1 MTAVT
6 VPSVS
11 APSTGSQPSSA
22 QKPPLG
28 SATSASAVS
37 TTRAVSKASS
47 TRPSTRLGQ
56 ELPGE
61 RDQDRGHA
69 PPAADH
75 ERVRAPRG
83 CRWPAG
89 RRAHRH
95 SLALPLRWPEL
106 PRGQDPLTRPARGL
120 REGQAM
126 LDCVGRCYP
135 VPSSSKESARSVFD
149 ALSDRLQDVFTKLRG
164 HGRLS
169 EEQVDAA
176 LREVRLA
183 LLEADVNFK
192 VVKDFVARV
201 RARAVGEE
209 VTRSLTPAQQVIK
222 IVHEELIVTL
232 GERNVPLELSPR
244 PPTMIM
250 LAGLQGSGKTTTA
263 AKLARHLA
271 GKGRKPLLVAGDLQR
286 PAAVRQLQV
295 LGEQA
300 GVPVY
305 APADGS
311 SPADPVAVASGGRAE
326 AERGGRDV
334 VIVDT
339 AGQLAI
345 DAEMMAQAAAIAE
358 ATRPTEVL
366 LVVDAMTGQDA
377 VQTAVAFKQGIDV
390 TGVILSKLDGDA
402 RGGAALSVR
411 AVTGVPIKFATTGEK
426 LGDFEPFHPD
436 RLAGRIL
443 GMGDVLTLIER
454 AEELVDRQDAE
465 QMERK
470 LREASFTLE
479 DFLQQ
484 LQQVKKMGPLNQVL
498 GMLPGMSRDLKDI
511 EVDDRDVARVEAIIR
526 SMTPG
531 EHPEHLVQRP

>member
-1 MTAVT
+1 
-6 VPSVS
+6 
-11 APSTGSQPSSA
+11 
-22 QKPPLG
+22 
-28 SATSASAVS
+28 
-37 TTRAVSKASS
+37 
-47 TRPSTRLGQ
+47 
-56 ELPGE
+56 
-61 RDQDRGHA
+61 
-69 PPAADH
+69 
-75 ERVRAPRG
+75 
-83 CRWPAG
+83 
-89 RRAHRH
+89 
-95 SLALPLRWPEL
+95 
-106 PRGQDPLTRPARGL
+106 
-120 REGQAM
+120 M

-339 AGQLAI
+339 AGRLAI

-531 EHPEHLVQRP
+531 ERHNPKILNGSRRARIARGSGTTTQQVNSVVKQFDEARKMMKQLAGMNPKRLRKLGLSR

>member
-1 MTAVT
+1 
-6 VPSVS
+6 
-11 APSTGSQPSSA
+11 
-22 QKPPLG
+22 
-28 SATSASAVS
+28 
-37 TTRAVSKASS
+37 
-47 TRPSTRLGQ
+47 
-56 ELPGE
+56 
-61 RDQDRGHA
+61 
-69 PPAADH
+69 
-75 ERVRAPRG
+75 
-83 CRWPAG
+83 
-89 RRAHRH
+89 
-95 SLALPLRWPEL
+95 
-106 PRGQDPLTRPARGL
+106 
-120 REGQAM
+120 M

-271 GKGRKPLLVAGDLQR
+271 GKGRRPLLVAGDLQR

-339 AGQLAI
+339 AGRLAI

-531 EHPEHLVQRP
+531 ERHNPKILNGSRRARIARGSGTTTQQVNSVIKQFDEARKMMKQLAGMNPKRLRKLGLSR

>member
-1 MTAVT
+1 
-6 VPSVS
+6 
-11 APSTGSQPSSA
+11 
-22 QKPPLG
+22 
-28 SATSASAVS
+28 
-37 TTRAVSKASS
+37 
-47 TRPSTRLGQ
+47 
-56 ELPGE
+56 
-61 RDQDRGHA
+61 
-69 PPAADH
+69 
-75 ERVRAPRG
+75 
-83 CRWPAG
+83 
-89 RRAHRH
+89 
-95 SLALPLRWPEL
+95 
-106 PRGQDPLTRPARGL
+106 
-120 REGQAM
+120 M

-201 RARAVGEE
+201 RVRAVGEE

-339 AGQLAI
+339 AGRLAI

-531 EHPEHLVQRP
+531 ERHNPKILNGSRRARIARGSGTTTQQVNSVIKQFDEARKMMKQLAGMNPKRLRKLGLSR

>member
-1 MTAVT
+1 
-6 VPSVS
+6 
-11 APSTGSQPSSA
+11 
-22 QKPPLG
+22 
-28 SATSASAVS
+28 
-37 TTRAVSKASS
+37 
-47 TRPSTRLGQ
+47 
-56 ELPGE
+56 
-61 RDQDRGHA
+61 
-69 PPAADH
+69 
-75 ERVRAPRG
+75 
-83 CRWPAG
+83 
-89 RRAHRH
+89 
-95 SLALPLRWPEL
+95 
-106 PRGQDPLTRPARGL
+106 
-120 REGQAM
+120 
-126 LDCVGRCYP
+126 
-135 VPSSSKESARSVFD
+135 VFD
-149 ALSDRLQDVFTKLRG
+149 ALADRLQDVFTKLRG

-169 EEQVDAA
+169 EEQVDSA

-192 VVKDFVARV
+192 VVKDFIARV
-201 RARAVGEE
+201 RVRAVGDE
-209 VTRSLTPAQQVIK
+209 VSRSLTPAQQVIK

-232 GERNVPLELSPR
+232 GERNVPLDLAPR
-244 PPTMIM
+244 PPTTIM

-271 GKGRKPLLVAGDLQR
+271 SKGRKPLLVAGDLQR

-300 GVPVY
+300 KVPVF
-305 APADGS
+305 APEDGS
-311 SPADPVAVASGGRAE
+311 SPGDPVEVATGGVAE
-326 AERGGRDV
+326 AERTGRDM

-339 AGQLAI
+339 AGRLAI
-345 DAEMMAQAAAIAE
+345 DAEMMAQAAAVAQAIK
-358 ATRPTEVL
+358 PTEVL

-402 RGGAALSVR
+402 RGGAALSIR
-411 AVTGVPIKFATTGEK
+411 SVTGVPIKFATTGEK
-426 LGDFEPFHPD
+426 LGDLEPFHPD

-454 AEELVDRQDAE
+454 AEELVDQREAE

-498 GMLPGMSRDLKDI
+498 GMLPGMSRELKDI
-511 EVDDRDVARVEAIIR
+511 EVDDRDLGRVEAIIR
-526 SMTPG
+526 SMTPSERNNPKILNG
-531 EHPEHLVQRP
+531 SRRARIARGSGTTTQQVNAVIKQFDEARKMMKQLAGMNPKRLRKLGLSR

>member
-1 MTAVT
+1 
-6 VPSVS
+6 
-11 APSTGSQPSSA
+11 
-22 QKPPLG
+22 
-28 SATSASAVS
+28 
-37 TTRAVSKASS
+37 
-47 TRPSTRLGQ
+47 
-56 ELPGE
+56 
-61 RDQDRGHA
+61 
-69 PPAADH
+69 
-75 ERVRAPRG
+75 
-83 CRWPAG
+83 
-89 RRAHRH
+89 
-95 SLALPLRWPEL
+95 
-106 PRGQDPLTRPARGL
+106 
-120 REGQAM
+120 
-126 LDCVGRCYP
+126 
-135 VPSSSKESARSVFD
+135 VFD
-149 ALSDRLQDVFTKLRG
+149 ALADRLQDVFTRLRG

-169 EEQVDAA
+169 EDQVDAA

-192 VVKDFVARV
+192 VVKDFIARV
-201 RARAVGEE
+201 RARAVGDE
-209 VTRSLTPAQQVIK
+209 VSRSLTPAQQVIK

-244 PPTMIM
+244 PPTTIM

-271 GKGRKPLLVAGDLQR
+271 SKGRKPLLVACDLQR

-300 GVPVY
+300 KVPVF
-305 APADGS
+305 APEDGT
-311 SPADPVAVASGGRAE
+311 SPADPVAVAAGGIAE
-326 AERGGRDV
+326 AERSGRDM

-339 AGQLAI
+339 AGRLAI
-345 DAEMMAQAAAIAE
+345 DAEMMAQAAAIAQ
-358 ATRPTEVL
+358 ALHPTEVL

-402 RGGAALSVR
+402 RGGAALSIR

-426 LGDFEPFHPD
+426 LADLEPFHPD

-454 AEELVDRQDAE
+454 AEELVDQREAE

-498 GMLPGMSRDLKDI
+498 GMLPGMSRELKDV
-511 EVDDRDVARVEAIIR
+511 EVDDRDLGRVEAIIR

-531 EHPEHLVQRP
+531 ERKNPKILNGSRRARIARGSGTTTQQVNAVIKQFDEARRMMKQLAGMNPKRLRKLGLSR

>member
-1 MTAVT
+1 
-6 VPSVS
+6 
-11 APSTGSQPSSA
+11 
-22 QKPPLG
+22 
-28 SATSASAVS
+28 
-37 TTRAVSKASS
+37 
-47 TRPSTRLGQ
+47 
-56 ELPGE
+56 
-61 RDQDRGHA
+61 
-69 PPAADH
+69 
-75 ERVRAPRG
+75 
-83 CRWPAG
+83 
-89 RRAHRH
+89 
-95 SLALPLRWPEL
+95 
-106 PRGQDPLTRPARGL
+106 
-120 REGQAM
+120 M

-271 GKGRKPLLVAGDLQR
+271 GKGRRPLLVAGDLQR

-339 AGQLAI
+339 AGRLAI

-498 GMLPGMSRDLKDI
+498 GMLPGMSRDLKDL

-531 EHPEHLVQRP
+531 ERHNPKILNGSRRARIARGSGTTTQQVNSVIKQFDEARKMMKQLAGMNPKRLRKLGLSR

>member
-1 MTAVT
+1 
-6 VPSVS
+6 
-11 APSTGSQPSSA
+11 
-22 QKPPLG
+22 
-28 SATSASAVS
+28 
-37 TTRAVSKASS
+37 
-47 TRPSTRLGQ
+47 
-56 ELPGE
+56 
-61 RDQDRGHA
+61 
-69 PPAADH
+69 
-75 ERVRAPRG
+75 
-83 CRWPAG
+83 
-89 RRAHRH
+89 
-95 SLALPLRWPEL
+95 
-106 PRGQDPLTRPARGL
+106 
-120 REGQAM
+120 
-126 LDCVGRCYP
+126 
-135 VPSSSKESARSVFD
+135 VFD
-149 ALSDRLQDVFTKLRG
+149 ALADRLQDVFTKLRG

-169 EEQVDAA
+169 EEQVDSA

-192 VVKDFVARV
+192 VVKDFIARV
-201 RARAVGEE
+201 RVRAVGDE
-209 VTRSLTPAQQVIK
+209 VSRSLTPAQQVIK

-232 GERNVPLELSPR
+232 GERNVPLEVAPR
-244 PPTMIM
+244 PPTTIM

-271 GKGRKPLLVAGDLQR
+271 SKGRKPMLVAGDLQR

-300 GVPVY
+300 NVPVF
-305 APADGS
+305 APEDGS
-311 SPADPVAVASGGRAE
+311 SPGDPVAVAAGGVAE
-326 AERGGRDV
+326 ADRTGRDM

-339 AGQLAI
+339 AGRLAI
-345 DAEMMAQAAAIAE
+345 DAEMMAQAAAVAQAIH
-358 ATRPTEVL
+358 PTEVL

-402 RGGAALSVR
+402 RGGAALSIR
-411 AVTGVPIKFATTGEK
+411 SVTGVPIKFATTGEK
-426 LGDFEPFHPD
+426 LGDLEPFHPD

-454 AEELVDRQDAE
+454 AEELVDQREAE

-498 GMLPGMSRDLKDI
+498 GMLPGMSRELKDV
-511 EVDDRDVARVEAIIR
+511 EVDDRDLGRVEAIIR

-531 EHPEHLVQRP
+531 ERKNPKILNGSRRARIAKGSGTTTQQVNTVIKQFDEARKMMKQLAGMNPKRLRKLGLSR

>member
-1 MTAVT
+1 
-6 VPSVS
+6 
-11 APSTGSQPSSA
+11 
-22 QKPPLG
+22 
-28 SATSASAVS
+28 
-37 TTRAVSKASS
+37 
-47 TRPSTRLGQ
+47 
-56 ELPGE
+56 
-61 RDQDRGHA
+61 
-69 PPAADH
+69 
-75 ERVRAPRG
+75 
-83 CRWPAG
+83 
-89 RRAHRH
+89 
-95 SLALPLRWPEL
+95 
-106 PRGQDPLTRPARGL
+106 
-120 REGQAM
+120 M

-326 AERGGRDV
+326 AERSGRDV

-339 AGQLAI
+339 AGRLAI

-531 EHPEHLVQRP
+531 ERHNPKILNGSRRARIARGSGTTTQQVNSVIKQFDEARKMMKQLAGMNPKRLRKLGLSR